1 MKTALK
7 ILGGVI
13 VLAIVAVVA
22 LHFYELRRARQA
34 GLLTE
39 NITHD
44 GDVWKA
50 DFTARI
56 PAPEQ
61 TVYDAIRN
69 VENTRSD
76 QVKAVRVVSQSGNK
90 KTVDM
95 DIAGPGGQTITTEL
109 AFEYLPDEKKIVY
122 TTVNNPVLDTQAVYQ
137 LSDEGSGSST
147 FIDYHQDTH
156 MLQSLPVPDGVIK
169 QVIRGIFVAQL
180 EGLKKSLNIKTADDA
195 DNDDE
200 P

>member
-1 MKTALK
+1 MKTVLK
-7 ILGGVI
+7 ILGAVI
-13 VLAIVAVVA
+13 VLVVVA
-22 LHFYELRRARQA
+22 LGGWHYYQLHRARQA

-44 GDVWKA
+44 GDLWKA

-61 TVYDAIRN
+61 TVFDAIRN

-90 KTVDM
+90 KIVDM
-95 DIAGPGGQTITTEL
+95 DIAAPGGQTITTEL

-122 TTVNNPVLDTQAVYQ
+122 NTVNNPMLETQAVYQ
-137 LSDEGSGSST
+137 LGDEGAST
-147 FIDYHQDTH
+147 FIDYHQTTQ
-156 MLQSLPVPDGVIK
+156 MLQSIPVPDGVIK

-180 EGLKKSLNIKTADDA
+180 ETLKRQLNIKTADRA
-195 DNDDE
+195 DSDDE

>member
-1 MKTALK
+1 MKTLVK
-7 ILGGVI
+7 ILAGVM
-13 VLAIVAVVA
+13 VLAVVA
-22 LHFYELRRARQA
+22 IVGWHYYEMHRARQA

-39 NITHD
+39 DITHD

-61 TVYDAIRN
+61 TVFDAIKN
-69 VENTRSD
+69 VENTHSD
-76 QVKAVRVVSQSGNK
+76 QVKSVRVVSQSGNK

-95 DIAGPGGQTITTEL
+95 DIAAPGGQVITTEL
-109 AFEYLPDEKKIVY
+109 EFEYLPDEKKIVY
-122 TTVNNPVLDTQAVYQ
+122 NTVNNPMLETQAVYQ
-137 LSDEGSGSST
+137 LSDEGAST
-147 FIDYHQDTH
+147 FIDYHQNTH

-180 EGLKKSLNIKTADDA
+180 ETLKRQLNIKTADDT
-195 DNDDE
+195 DDDE
-200 P
+200 DP

>member
-1 MKTALK
+1 MKTVFK

-13 VLAIVAVVA
+13 VLAVVA
-22 LHFYELRRARQA
+22 IVGWHYYQLRRARQA

-39 NITHD
+39 DITHD

-61 TVYDAIRN
+61 TVFDAIRN
-69 VENTRSD
+69 VENTHSD
-76 QVKAVRVVSQSGNK
+76 QVKAVRVVSQNGNK

-95 DIAGPGGQTITTEL
+95 DIAGPGGQMITTEL
-109 AFEYLPDEKKIVY
+109 DFEYLPDEKKIIY
-122 TTVNNPVLDTQAVYQ
+122 HTVNNPLLDTQAVYQ
-137 LSDEGSGSST
+137 LSDEGAST
-147 FIDYHQDTH
+147 FIDYHQNTH
-156 MLQSLPVPDGVIK
+156 MLQSVPVPDGVIK

-180 EGLKKSLNIKTADDA
+180 ETLKRTLNIKTADDT
-195 DNDDE
+195 DDDE
-200 P
+200 DP

>member
-7 ILGGVI
+7 ILGGLI
-13 VLAIVAVVA
+13 VLAIVAVVG
-22 LHFYELRRARQA
+22 LHYYELRRARQA
-34 GLLTE
+34 GMLTE
-39 NITHD
+39 EITHD

-61 TVYDAIRN
+61 TVFDAIRN

-76 QVKAVRVVSQSGNK
+76 QVKAVRIVSQSGNK

-109 AFEYLPDEKKIVY
+109 AFEYFPDDKKIVY
-122 TTVNNPVLDTQAVYQ
+122 TSVNNPLLDTQGVYQ
-137 LSDEGSGSST
+137 LTDEGAGT
-147 FIDYHQDTH
+147 FIDYHQNTH
-156 MLQSLPVPDGVIK
+156 MLQPLPVPDGVIQ
-169 QVIRGIFVAQL
+169 QVIRSIFVAEL
-180 EGLKKSLNIKTADDA
+180 ETLNRQLNIKPPDDSGSD
-195 DNDDE
+195 DN

>member
-1 MKTALK
+1 MKTAFK
-7 ILGGVI
+7 ILGGLI
-13 VLAIVAVVA
+13 VFVVVAIVGW
-22 LHFYELRRARQA
+22 HYYQLRRARQA

-61 TVYDAIRN
+61 TVFDAIRN
-69 VENTRSD
+69 VENTHSD
-76 QVKAVRVVSQSGNK
+76 QVKSVRVVSQNGNK

-95 DIAGPGGQTITTEL
+95 DIAGPGGQMITTEL

-122 TTVNNPVLDTQAVYQ
+122 HTVNNPMLDTQAVYQ
-137 LSDEGSGSST
+137 LSDEGAST
-147 FIDYHQDTH
+147 FIDYHQNTH
-156 MLQSLPVPDGVIK
+156 MLQSIPVPDGVIK
-169 QVIRGIFVAQL
+169 QVIRGIFIAQL
-180 EGLKKSLNIKTADDA
+180 ETLKRTLNIKTADESDS
-195 DNDDE
+195 DE
-200 P
+200 DP

>member
-1 MKTALK
+1 MKTLVKVLA
-7 ILGGVI
+7 GVI
-13 VLAIVAVVA
+13 VLAVVA
-22 LHFYELRRARQA
+22 IVGWHYYQLRRARQA

-44 GDVWKA
+44 GDIWKA

-61 TVYDAIRN
+61 TVFDAIKN
-69 VENTRSD
+69 VETTHSD
-76 QVKAVRVVSQSGNK
+76 QVKAVRVVSQNGNK

-95 DIAGPGGQTITTEL
+95 DIDGPGGQVITTQL
-109 AFEYLPDEKKIVY
+109 AFEYMPDEKKIVY
-122 TTVNNPVLDTQAVYQ
+122 NTVNNPVFYTQAVYQ
-137 LSDEGSGSST
+137 LSDEGSGT
-147 FIDYHQDTH
+147 FIDFHQNTH

-180 EGLKKSLNIKTADDA
+180 ETLKRQLHIKTADES

>member
-1 MKTALK
+1 MKTVLK
-7 ILGGVI
+7 ILAGVT
-13 VLAIVAVVA
+13 VLAVVA
-22 LHFYELRRARQA
+22 IVGWRYYQMHRARQA

-39 NITHD
+39 NIGHD

-61 TVYDAIRN
+61 TVFDAIRN
-69 VENTRSD
+69 IENTRSD

-95 DIAGPGGQTITTEL
+95 DIAGPAGQTITTEL
-109 AFEYLPDEKKIVY
+109 EFEYLPEQKKIVY
-122 TTVNNPVLDTQAVYQ
+122 HTVNNPMLDTEAVYQ
-137 LSDEGSGSST
+137 LGDEGAST
-147 FIDYHQDTH
+147 FIDYHETTH

-180 EGLKKSLNIKTADDA
+180 ETLKSTLNIKTADQA
-195 DNDDE
+195 DSDD
-200 P
+200 

>member
-1 MKTALK
+1 MKTVLK

-13 VLAIVAVVA
+13 VLAVVA
-22 LHFYELRRARQA
+22 IVGWHYYQMHRARQA

-44 GDVWKA
+44 GDLWKA

-56 PAPEQ
+56 PAHEQ
-61 TVYDAIRN
+61 TVFDAIKN
-69 VENTRSD
+69 VEGTHSD

-95 DIAGPGGQTITTEL
+95 DIAGPGGQVITTEL
-109 AFEYLPDEKKIVY
+109 QFEYMPDDKKIVY
-122 TTVNNPVLDTQAVYQ
+122 NTVNNPMLETQAVYQ
-137 LSDEGSGSST
+137 LTDEGAST
-147 FIDYHQDTH
+147 FIDFHQDTH

-180 EGLKKSLNIKTADDA
+180 EGLKKTLNIKTADDS
-195 DNDDE
+195 DNDDD

>member
-1 MKTALK
+1 MKTLIK
-7 ILGGVI
+7 IVGGVI
-13 VLAIVAVVA
+13 VLAVVA
-22 LHFYELRRARQA
+22 IVGWRYYQMHRAQQA

-44 GDVWKA
+44 GDIWKA

-61 TVYDAIRN
+61 TVFDAIRN
-69 VENTRSD
+69 VENTHSD
-76 QVKAVRVVSQSGNK
+76 QVKSVRVVSQSGNK

-95 DIAGPGGQTITTEL
+95 DIAGPGGQPITTEIE
-109 AFEYLPDEKKIVY
+109 FEYLPDEKKIISN
-122 TTVNNPVLDTQAVYQ
+122 TKNNPMFDTQSVYQ
-137 LSDEGSGSST
+137 LSDEGAST
-147 FIDYHQDTH
+147 FIDYHQNTH

-180 EGLKKSLNIKTADDA
+180 ETLKKQLNIKTADES

>member
-1 MKTALK
+1 MKTVLK
-7 ILGGVI
+7 ILGAVI
-13 VLAIVAVVA
+13 VLAVVA
-22 LHFYELRRARQA
+22 IVGWHYYQMHRARQA

-44 GDVWKA
+44 GDLWKA

-61 TVYDAIRN
+61 IVFDAIRN
-69 VENTRSD
+69 VENTHSD
-76 QVKAVRVVSQSGNK
+76 QVKAVRVISQSGNK

-109 AFEYLPDEKKIVY
+109 EFEYLPDQKKIVY
-122 TTVNNPVLDTQAVYQ
+122 NTVNNPMLETQAVYQ
-137 LSDEGSGSST
+137 LGDEGAST
-147 FIDYHQDTH
+147 FIDYHQTTQ
-156 MLQSLPVPDGVIK
+156 MLQSIPVPDGVIK

-180 EGLKKSLNIKTADDA
+180 ETLKRQLNIKTADQTDS
-195 DNDDE
+195 DDE

>member
-1 MKTALK
+1 MKTAFK

-13 VLAIVAVVA
+13 VIAVVA
-22 LHFYELRRARQA
+22 IVGWRYYQMHRARNA

-39 NITHD
+39 DITHN
-44 GDVWKA
+44 GDLWKA

-61 TVYDAIRN
+61 TVFDAIKN
-69 VENTRSD
+69 VEGTHSD

-95 DIAGPGGQTITTEL
+95 DIAGPGGQVITTEL
-109 AFEYLPDEKKIVY
+109 QFEYMPDEKKIVY
-122 TTVNNPVLDTQAVYQ
+122 STVNNPMLETQAVYQ
-137 LSDEGSGSST
+137 LSDEGAST

-195 DNDDE
+195 DNDDD

>member
-1 MKTALK
+1 MKTLLR
-7 ILGGVI
+7 ILAGVV
-13 VLAIVAVVA
+13 VLVVVAIVGW
-22 LHFYELRRARQA
+22 HYYQMHRARQA

-39 NITHD
+39 EITHD
-44 GDVWKA
+44 GDDWKA

-61 TVYDAIRN
+61 TVFDAIRN
-69 VENTRSD
+69 VENTHND

-95 DIAGPGGQTITTEL
+95 DIAAPGGQVITTEL

-122 TTVNNPVLDTQAVYQ
+122 HTVNNPMLDTQAVYQ
-137 LSDEGSGSST
+137 LGDEGAST
-147 FIDYHQDTH
+147 FIDYHQNTH
-156 MLQSLPVPDGVIK
+156 MLQSIPVPDGVIK

-180 EGLKKSLNIKTADDA
+180 ETLKRTLNIKTADQA
-195 DNDDE
+195 DSDE
-200 P
+200 DP

>member
-1 MKTALK
+1 MKTTFK

-13 VLAIVAVVA
+13 VLAIVAVVGW
-22 LHFYELRRARQA
+22 HYYQLRRARQA

-44 GDVWKA
+44 GDLWKA

-61 TVYDAIRN
+61 TVFDAIKN
-69 VENTRSD
+69 VENTHSD

-95 DIAGPGGQTITTEL
+95 DIAGPGGQVITTEL

-122 TTVNNPVLDTQAVYQ
+122 STVNNPRARDAGRLPAHRRRRAAP
-137 LSDEGSGSST
+137 LSTITRTLTCCSRCPCPTALSSRS
-147 FIDYHQDTH
+147 FAA
-156 MLQSLPVPDGVIK
+156 SSSRSSKP
-169 QVIRGIFVAQL
+169 
-180 EGLKKSLNIKTADDA
+180 
-195 DNDDE
+195 
-200 P
+200 

>member
-1 MKTALK
+1 MKTVFK

-13 VLAIVAVVA
+13 VLAVVA
-22 LHFYELRRARQA
+22 IVGWHYYQLRRARQA

-39 NITHD
+39 DITHD
-44 GDVWKA
+44 GDAWKA

-61 TVYDAIRN
+61 TVFDAIRN
-69 VENTRSD
+69 VENTHSD

-95 DIAGPGGQTITTEL
+95 DIAGPGGQLITTEL
-109 AFEYLPDEKKIVY
+109 EFEYLPDQKKIVY
-122 TTVNNPVLDTQAVYQ
+122 HTVNNPLLDTQAVYQ
-137 LSDEGSGSST
+137 LGDEGAST
-147 FIDYHQDTH
+147 FIDYHQNTH
-156 MLQSLPVPDGVIK
+156 MLQSVPVPDGVIK

-180 EGLKKSLNIKTADDA
+180 ETLKRTLNIKTDD
-195 DNDDE
+195 DTDLDDD

>member
-1 MKTALK
+1 MKTLVK
-7 ILGGVI
+7 ILAGVM
-13 VLAIVAVVA
+13 VLAVVA
-22 LHFYELRRARQA
+22 IVGWHYYEMHRARQA

-39 NITHD
+39 DITHD

-61 TVYDAIRN
+61 TVFDAIKN
-69 VENTRSD
+69 VENTHSD
-76 QVKAVRVVSQSGNK
+76 QVKSVRVVSQSGNK

-95 DIAGPGGQTITTEL
+95 DIAGPGGQVITTEL
-109 AFEYLPDEKKIVY
+109 EFEYLPDEKKIVY
-122 TTVNNPVLDTQAVYQ
+122 NTVNNPMLETQAVYQ
-137 LSDEGSGSST
+137 LSDEGAST
-147 FIDYHQDTH
+147 FIDYHQNTH

-169 QVIRGIFVAQL
+169 QVIRGIFVSQL
-180 EGLKKSLNIKTADDA
+180 ETLKRQLNIKTADNTN
-195 DNDDE
+195 NDDD

>member
-1 MKTALK
+1 MKTAVR
-7 ILGGVI
+7 IVGAVI
-13 VLAIVAVVA
+13 VLAVVA
-22 LHFYELRRARQA
+22 IVGWHYYQLRRAQKA

-50 DFTARI
+50 DFTALI

-61 TVYDAIRN
+61 TVFDAIKN
-69 VENTRSD
+69 VENTHSD

-95 DIAGPGGQTITTEL
+95 DLSEPGGQVITTEVE
-109 AFEYLPDEKKIVY
+109 FEYLPDQKKITY
-122 TTVNNPVLDTQAVYQ
+122 HTINNPLLETEAVYQ
-137 LSDEGSGSST
+137 LSDDSGGT
-147 FIDYHQDTH
+147 FIDYHQNTH
-156 MLQSLPVPDGVIK
+156 MLQSLPIPDGLIK
-169 QVIRGIFVAQL
+169 QGIRGIFVAQL
-180 EGLKKSLNIKTADDA
+180 ETLKHTLNIKTADES
-195 DNDDE
+195 DDDDD

>member
-1 MKTALK
+1 MKTVLK
-7 ILGGVI
+7 ILAGVI
-13 VLAIVAVVA
+13 VLAVVA
-22 LHFYELRRARQA
+22 IVGWRYYQMHRARQA

-39 NITHD
+39 NIAHD
-44 GDVWKA
+44 GDIWQA

-61 TVYDAIRN
+61 TVFSAIRDI
-69 VENTRSD
+69 ENLHND

-109 AFEYLPDEKKIVY
+109 EFEYLPEQKKIVY
-122 TTVNNPVLDTQAVYQ
+122 HTVNNPLLDTQAVYQ
-137 LSDEGSGSST
+137 LGDEGAST
-147 FIDYHQDTH
+147 FIDYHETTH
-156 MLQSLPVPDGVIK
+156 LLQSLPVPDGIIK

-180 EGLKKSLNIKTADDA
+180 ETLKRSLNLKDGDGTDSG
-195 DNDDE
+195 DDE

>member
-1 MKTALK
+1 MKTLIK

-13 VLAIVAVVA
+13 VLAVVA
-22 LHFYELRRARQA
+22 IVGWHYYQMHRAQQA

-39 NITHD
+39 SITHD
-44 GDVWKA
+44 GDIWKA

-61 TVYDAIRN
+61 TVFDAIKN
-69 VENTRSD
+69 VENTHSD

-95 DIAGPGGQTITTEL
+95 DIAGPGGQAITTQLE
-109 AFEYLPDEKKIVY
+109 FEYLPDEKKIISN
-122 TTVNNPVLDTQAVYQ
+122 TVNNPMFDTKSVYQ
-137 LSDEGSGSST
+137 LSDEGAST
-147 FIDYHQDTH
+147 FIDYHQNTH

-180 EGLKKSLNIKTADDA
+180 ETLKRQLNIKTADES

>member
-1 MKTALK
+1 MKTLVK
-7 ILGGVI
+7 ILAGVI
-13 VLAIVAVVA
+13 VLAVVA
-22 LHFYELRRARQA
+22 IVGWHYYQMHRARQA

-44 GDVWKA
+44 GDIWKA

-61 TVYDAIRN
+61 TVFDAIKN
-69 VENTRSD
+69 VENTHSD
-76 QVKAVRVVSQSGNK
+76 QVKAVRVVSQNGNK

-95 DIAGPGGQTITTEL
+95 DIAGPGGQLITTQM
-109 AFEYLPDEKKIVY
+109 AFEYLPDEKKIISN
-122 TTVNNPVLDTQAVYQ
+122 TVNNPVFDSQSVYQ
-137 LSDEGSGSST
+137 LSDEGAGT
-147 FIDYHQDTH
+147 FIDYHQNTH

-180 EGLKKSLNIKTADDA
+180 ETLKKQLNIKTAADA
-195 DNDDE
+195 DNDDD

>member
-1 MKTALK
+1 MSKTLK
-7 ILGGVI
+7 ILIGV
-13 VLAIVAVVA
+13 VVVVVVA
-22 LHFYELRRARQA
+22 YSGYHFYQSRRAQKA

-44 GDVWKA
+44 GDIWKA

-61 TVYDAIRN
+61 TVFDAIRN
-69 VENTRSD
+69 IENTHSD

-109 AFEYLPDEKKIVY
+109 EFEYLPDDKKITY
-122 TTVNNPVLDTQAVYQ
+122 HTLNNPLLDTHAAYQ
-137 LSDEGSGSST
+137 LGDEGSST
-147 FIDYHQDTH
+147 FIDYHETTH
-156 MLQSLPVPDGVIK
+156 LLQSFPVPDGVIK
-169 QVIRGIFVAQL
+169 QVIRGVFVAQL
-180 EGLKKSLNIKTADDA
+180 EGLKHALNLNIADDTSS
-195 DNDDE
+195 DDE